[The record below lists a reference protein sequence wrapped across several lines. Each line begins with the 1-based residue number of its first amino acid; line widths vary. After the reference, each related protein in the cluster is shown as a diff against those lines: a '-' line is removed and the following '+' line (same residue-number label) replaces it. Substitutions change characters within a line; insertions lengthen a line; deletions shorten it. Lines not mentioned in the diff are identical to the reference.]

1 MMISSDCTSEYIF
14 TRDISYSF
22 VFCRLFSNEGIDGFN
37 ALKNELAQWVKH
49 QGSAIVVNPEKDST
63 MVNELLE
70 FKQKIDEI
78 MKKCFENNRV
88 LGDAVHD
95 AFKYFINIR
104 KNRPAELIAKHVDQ
118 MMRSGNKGSVA
129 NSWNFQEIRFF

>member
-1 MMISSDCTSEYIF
+1 MISNGCTSEYICGIC
-14 TRDISYSF
+14 DIF
-22 VFCRLFSNEGIDGFN
+22 DLMLCRLFSNEGIDGFN

-63 MVNELLE
+63 MVAELLE

-78 MKKCFENNRV
+78 MKKCFENNRI

-118 MMRSGNKGSVA
+118 MMRSGNKGILVDTIKSL
-129 NSWNFQEIRFF
+129 IKKLL

>member
-1 MMISSDCTSEYIF
+1 M
-14 TRDISYSF
+14 
-22 VFCRLFSNEGIDGFN
+22 
-37 ALKNELAQWVKH
+37 KH

-104 KNRPAELIAKHVDQ
+104 KNILAARHPKKVLILLLSHL
-118 MMRSGNKGSVA
+118 GLT
-129 NSWNFQEIRFF
+129 

>member
-1 MMISSDCTSEYIF
+1 M
-14 TRDISYSF
+14 
-22 VFCRLFSNEGIDGFN
+22 
-37 ALKNELAQWVKH
+37 KH

-78 MKKCFENNRV
+78 MKKCFENNRI

-118 MMRSGNKGSVA
+118 MMRSGNKGNQYFVYADNKSVLKLLMIL
-129 NSWNFQEIRFF
+129 NWKRSWTK

>member
-1 MMISSDCTSEYIF
+1 MISSDCTSECILYLQ
-14 TRDISYSF
+14 DILHW
-22 VFCRLFSNEGIDGFN
+22 VFFRLFSNEGIDGFN

-63 MVNELLE
+63 MVNELLD

-118 MMRSGNKGSVA
+118 MMRSGNKGTVETPV
-129 NSWNFQEIRFF
+129 NFHK

>member
-1 MMISSDCTSEYIF
+1 MISSDCTSECILYLQ
-14 TRDISYSF
+14 DILHW
-22 VFCRLFSNEGIDGFN
+22 VFFRLFSNEGIDGFN

-118 MMRSGNKGSVA
+118 MMRSGNKGTVE
-129 NSWNFQEIRFF
+129 NLVNFHKIKYF

>member
-1 MMISSDCTSEYIF
+1 MMISNDCTSEYICG
-14 TRDISYSF
+14 ISDTVSAIF
-22 VFCRLFSNEGIDGFN
+22 FMFCRLFSNEGIDGFN

-63 MVNELLE
+63 MVAELLE

-78 MKKCFENNRV
+78 MKKCFENNRI

-118 MMRSGNKGSVA
+118 MMRSGNKGILVDTIKSL
-129 NSWNFQEIRFF
+129 I

>member
-14 TRDISYSF
+14 TGDISYSF
-22 VFCRLFSNEGIDGFN
+22 VFFRLFSNEGIDGFN

-118 MMRSGNKGSVA
+118 MMRSGNKGTVG
-129 NSWNFQEIRFF
+129 NFENFQEIKFF

>member
-1 MMISSDCTSEYIF
+1 MMISNDCTSEYICGIC
-14 TRDISYSF
+14 DIF
-22 VFCRLFSNEGIDGFN
+22 DLMLCRLFSNEGIDGFN

-63 MVNELLE
+63 MVAELLE

-78 MKKCFENNRV
+78 MKKCFENNRI

-104 KNRPAELIAKHVDQ
+104 KNSPAELIAKHVDQ
-118 MMRSGNKGSVA
+118 MMRSGNKGILVDTIKSL
-129 NSWNFQEIRFF
+129 I

>member
-1 MMISSDCTSEYIF
+1 MISSDCTSECILYLQ
-14 TRDISYSF
+14 DILHW
-22 VFCRLFSNEGIDGFN
+22 VFLRLFSNEGIDGFN

-118 MMRSGNKGSVA
+118 MMRSGNKGTVE
-129 NSWNFQEIRFF
+129 NLVNFHKIKYF

>member
-1 MMISSDCTSEYIF
+1 MISSDCTSEFILCLQD
-14 TRDISYSF
+14 TLHW
-22 VFCRLFSNEGIDGFN
+22 VFFRLFSNEGIDGFN

-118 MMRSGNKGSVA
+118 MMRSGNKGTVEKLA
-129 NSWNFQEIRFF
+129 NFHKI